1 MQHSIL
7 ETALESLNKNKMRTV
22 LTVIGIVIGVAT
34 VIFVLSTGLAIKG
47 FIIGEMEAFGSNY
60 IEIEVKTPQT
70 SQASADNAFSMVGGS
85 IITTLKESDG
95 VAMTKHP
102 NISRFYAGVLGQ
114 KTATYENE
122 FRQAVLF
129 GVNAAFI
136 DIDKSEVEFGRFFNE
151 NENQSLSKV
160 IVLGAK
166 MKQKLYGE
174 SDAVGTV
181 IKIGNE
187 HFNVIGVLE
196 ERGATFGFD
205 MDNMVYMPLRTLQK
219 RVLGID
225 YVTFIFGQ
233 TINPDIS
240 ARTADDITQLVRE
253 RHQITDPDKDDFA
266 VITMEQALDLLS
278 TVIIGIQA
286 LLIALGSISMVVGG
300 VGIMNIMY
308 VSVTERTSEIGLR
321 KSVGATSQN
330 IFTQFLYEA
339 TIITLAGGIIGI
351 IVGVGLSYLVSLG
364 AQSQGYNWQFTVS
377 WVGILLAVSMS
388 TIVGLLFGLYPA
400 KQAAKKSPIDAIR
413 FE

>member
-1 MQHSIL
+1 
-7 ETALESLNKNKMRTV
+7 
-22 LTVIGIVIGVAT
+22 
-34 VIFVLSTGLAIKG
+34 
-47 FIIGEMEAFGSNY
+47 
-60 IEIEVKTPQT
+60 
-70 SQASADNAFSMVGGS
+70 
-85 IITTLKESDG
+85 
-95 VAMTKHP
+95 
-102 NISRFYAGVLGQ
+102 
-114 KTATYENE
+114 
-122 FRQAVLF
+122 
-129 GVNAAFI
+129 
-136 DIDKSEVEFGRFFNE
+136 
-151 NENQSLSKV
+151 
-160 IVLGAK
+160 